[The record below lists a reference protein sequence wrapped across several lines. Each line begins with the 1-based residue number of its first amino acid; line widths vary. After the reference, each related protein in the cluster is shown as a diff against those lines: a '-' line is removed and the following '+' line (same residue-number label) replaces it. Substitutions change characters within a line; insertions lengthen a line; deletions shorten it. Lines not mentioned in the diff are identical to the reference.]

1 MSTFCDLSK
10 GHCAPCEGIGQA
22 LEETEARAQ
31 LAALPGWQLAA
42 DARSIG
48 KEFAFKNFKET
59 MLFVNGVAW
68 MAEAEGHHPDLEVG
82 YARCKITWTTHALNG
97 LSMNDFIGAAKVE
110 ALLTA

>member
-10 GHCAPCEGIGQA
+10 GHCEPCEGIGRA
-22 LEETEARAQ
+22 MDEAEARAL
-31 LAALPGWQLAA
+31 LAALPGWQLAE
-42 DARSIG
+42 DARSIS
-48 KEFAFKNFKET
+48 KEFGFKNFKQT

-97 LSMNDFIGAAKVE
+97 LSKNDFIGAAKV
-110 ALLTA
+110 ASLLSA